1 MLRQSIP
8 TAVLVTL
15 IVGLFAPAAAAIDAD
30 TLTAGL
36 NTSLPE
42 EEAYAEYVVT
52 LADQG
57 RLPRDLIESTFHWA
71 REKPQRM
78 KFPYFKRGLQVRA
91 SRVGVRLPDDAPPLQ
106 MTIQG
111 QVMLE
116 VLMFRVVVPGVTV
129 VLEGADRRTV
139 TDEHGRFHFARVPY
153 GRYTLH
159 ARGIVGLLQRSGSAR
174 VILPPTPPS
183 RGPVTININLL

>member
-1 MLRQSIP
+1 MLRTSILA
-8 TAVLVTL
+8 AVCVTL
-15 IVGLFAPAAAAIDAD
+15 IVGLFAPPAAAIDAD
-30 TLTAGL
+30 TITAGL
-36 NTSLPE
+36 GTKLPD

-52 LADQG
+52 LANQG
-57 RLPRDLIESTFHWA
+57 RLPADLVESTFQWA
-71 REKPQRM
+71 RGKPHRM

-91 SRVGVRLPDDAPPLQ
+91 GRVGIQLPDKAPPSE

-111 QVMLE
+111 QVMLQ
-116 VLMFRVVVPGVTV
+116 VLMVRIVVPDVLVT
-129 VLEGADRRTV
+129 LEGADRSTT
-139 TDEHGRFHFARVPY
+139 TDAKGQFHFARVPY
-153 GRYTLH
+153 GRYTLR